1 MDNAGTLGDES
12 KDRANLA
19 IEIFRKNN
27 VELILT
33 IGWAYRNDIDLP
45 LLDFQ
50 LGNTCFQR
58 ESVIIT

>member
-33 IGWAYRNDIDLP
+33 IGWAYRKYRSTYWT
-45 LLDFQ
+45 F
-50 LGNTCFQR
+50 
-58 ESVIIT
+58 S